1 MLPLE
6 SFVKFCLKDENTDD
20 LKLKRNVLSF
30 IKVWMSTTIIM
41 WLYVA
46 FSYTVF
52 DFPLVGHIGL
62 ICTIL
67 HTISPLIYKY
77 TKSLVLSGFNISM
90 TGLIFQLTFCLFNG
104 GITSPSAIWFT
115 LHPVIMSFFGSRKL
129 IILSVVIN
137 TLLVIGLAI
146 LGNYGYFSTNYLDN
160 NLTQVMMITSF
171 IGLDILIAVYTI
183 VFISQSKKSE
193 KLLEGRN
200 ELIENL
206 MRIISHDINNSLNVS
221 MLATRSLRKNINDEK
236 LSKKI
241 DLILKSNDQINQIT
255 KSVRDWM
262 KSNTE
267 GINLEL
273 RKVKICDVIN
283 YVKDSFNDLLKSK
296 NISLEVIDDCKPH
309 NLINVDL
316 DALRF
321 QVINN
326 IMTNAIKFTASGG
339 VINFDASIEGRYVNF
354 KLTDEGIGMPASLI
368 KDIFNPLKSSSRE
381 GTSGEKGTGFGMP
394 IVKTIL
400 NNMNGQIDISSVE
413 QNDSNE
419 KTGTTVVISLPV
431 LP

>member
-183 VFISQSKKSE
+183 VFISQSKKVKNFLKE
-193 KLLEGRN
+193 E
-200 ELIENL
+200 
-206 MRIISHDINNSLNVS
+206 MSL
-221 MLATRSLRKNINDEK
+221 
-236 LSKKI
+236 
-241 DLILKSNDQINQIT
+241 
-255 KSVRDWM
+255 
-262 KSNTE
+262 
-267 GINLEL
+267 
-273 RKVKICDVIN
+273 
-283 YVKDSFNDLLKSK
+283 
-296 NISLEVIDDCKPH
+296 
-309 NLINVDL
+309 
-316 DALRF
+316 
-321 QVINN
+321 
-326 IMTNAIKFTASGG
+326 
-339 VINFDASIEGRYVNF
+339 
-354 KLTDEGIGMPASLI
+354 
-368 KDIFNPLKSSSRE
+368 
-381 GTSGEKGTGFGMP
+381 
-394 IVKTIL
+394 
-400 NNMNGQIDISSVE
+400 
-413 QNDSNE
+413 
-419 KTGTTVVISLPV
+419 
-431 LP
+431 